1 MDYCT
6 RSDIEDLFG
15 TDNLALWAD
24 LDGDRDATK
33 IAARIAKAI
42 TYAQADLDS
51 RLLGGPYV
59 VPITT
64 SHPVI
69 TELTAT
75 LAGAWLYSARGQLD
89 AGSRDGT
96 DRLTARRTEAG
107 HTIKAIL
114 SGQRRLDLPRVGRG
128 TEAPFALPQDA
139 PLRPHRETWLG
150 KL

>member
-6 RSDIEDLFG
+6 RTDIESLFG
-15 TDNLALWAD
+15 IDNVKNWAD
-24 LDGDRDATK
+24 LDSDQDPDK
-33 IAARIAKAI
+33 IAARIVKAI
-42 TYAQADLDS
+42 AYAQADLDS

-64 SHPVI
+64 SHPLI

-89 AGSRDGT
+89 AVSGDGT
-96 DRLTARRTEAG
+96 DRLATRRGEAVR
-107 HTIKAIL
+107 TIKDIL

-128 TEAPFALPQDA
+128 SEAPFAVPQDA
-139 PLRPHRETWLG
+139 PARPRHNAWLG
-150 KL
+150 MP